1 MVCFLLVL
9 CSPAAM
15 LNNLDTYVFKIL
27 KRYVTVFINKYDLHK
42 LVVLL
47 KCNVLTDDELIRS
60 IFSGMLNTVQGISET
75 REWRALIPK
84 EP

>member
-75 REWRALIPK
+75 REWRG
-84 EP
+84 

>member
-1 MVCFLLVL
+1 MF
-9 CSPAAM
+9 S
-15 LNNLDTYVFKIL
+15 KIL

-75 REWRALIPK
+75 REWRG
-84 EP
+84 